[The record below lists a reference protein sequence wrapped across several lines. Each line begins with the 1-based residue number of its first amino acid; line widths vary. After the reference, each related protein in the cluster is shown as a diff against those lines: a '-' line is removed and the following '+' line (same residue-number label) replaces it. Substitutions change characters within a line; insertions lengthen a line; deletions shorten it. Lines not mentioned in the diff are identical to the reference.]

1 MRKLVAV
8 NTIMGMEEIEKLD
21 ILQEYQK
28 RLPQYD
34 IVENT
39 DEYFKNKSTT
49 QLRYDR
55 IIILVAAIIAIILC
69 ILGIKHIKYTHT
81 YEYKFVNKG
90 YDKDTINYFDNFL
103 IYFCVII
110 FTISNNIK

>member
-39 DEYFKNKSTT
+39 DEYFKNKSTN

-55 IIILVAAIIAIILC
+55 IIINKIL
-69 ILGIKHIKYTHT
+69 KERKNEKTS
-81 YEYKFVNKG
+81 KMFNM
-90 YDKDTINYFDNFL
+90 
-103 IYFCVII
+103 
-110 FTISNNIK
+110 

>member
-1 MRKLVAV
+1 MRKLVAL
-8 NTIMGMEEIEKLD
+8 NIIMGMEEIEKLD

-39 DEYFKNKSTT
+39 DEYFKNKSIN

-55 IIILVAAIIAIILC
+55 IIINKIL
-69 ILGIKHIKYTHT
+69 KERKNEKTS
-81 YEYKFVNKG
+81 KMFNM
-90 YDKDTINYFDNFL
+90 
-103 IYFCVII
+103 
-110 FTISNNIK
+110 

>member
-1 MRKLVAV
+1 MRKLVTL

-28 RLPQYD
+28 QLLQYD

-39 DEYFKNKSTT
+39 EEYFKNKSTN

-55 IIILVAAIIAIILC
+55 IIINKIL
-69 ILGIKHIKYTHT
+69 KERKNEKTS
-81 YEYKFVNKG
+81 KMFNM
-90 YDKDTINYFDNFL
+90 
-103 IYFCVII
+103 
-110 FTISNNIK
+110 

>member
-1 MRKLVAV
+1 MRKLVAL

-28 RLPQYD
+28 QLLQYD

-39 DEYFKNKSTT
+39 EEYFKNKSTN

-55 IIILVAAIIAIILC
+55 IIINKIL
-69 ILGIKHIKYTHT
+69 KERKNEKTS
-81 YEYKFVNKG
+81 KMFNM
-90 YDKDTINYFDNFL
+90 
-103 IYFCVII
+103 
-110 FTISNNIK
+110 

>member
-34 IVENT
+34 IVEST
-39 DEYFKNKSTT
+39 DKYFKNKSTN

-55 IIILVAAIIAIILC
+55 IIINKIL
-69 ILGIKHIKYTHT
+69 KERKNEKTS
-81 YEYKFVNKG
+81 KMFNM
-90 YDKDTINYFDNFL
+90 
-103 IYFCVII
+103 
-110 FTISNNIK
+110 

>member
-8 NTIMGMEEIEKLD
+8 NTIMGMEEVEKLD
-21 ILQEYQK
+21 ILYKYQK

-39 DEYFKNKSTT
+39 DEYFKNKSTN

-55 IIILVAAIIAIILC
+55 IIINKIL
-69 ILGIKHIKYTHT
+69 KERKNEKTS
-81 YEYKFVNKG
+81 KM
-90 YDKDTINYFDNFL
+90 
-103 IYFCVII
+103 
-110 FTISNNIK
+110 